1 MSVRP
6 PAVAL
11 SLILLAGCSADR
23 EGSGTR
29 PIVNEVAAQT
39 LRDERLK
46 MGTRFEIQLV
56 VEDAEAGRAA
66 IEAAYAEIDRVE
78 DLLSEWRETSEISE
92 VNRQAGRRAVVVGPD
107 LFTVV
112 ERSIWAAEATGG
124 AFDVTFAACGRLWS
138 IRERRIPE
146 EEAIA
151 ACLARVDY
159 GRLELDPERSSI
171 FVPDPDMRIG
181 IAGIGKGYGVDRA
194 AEVLAAHGFDRYIV
208 DGGGDIRLSGTNVDR
223 PWKVGIADPRRPER
237 LFATA
242 EPNGGAIVT
251 SGDYQQFF
259 EESGVRYHH
268 ILDTATGRPARRSVA
283 VTVIAPTA
291 MDADALATGLFVL
304 GPKQGIAVAESLEGV
319 EAMIFGPDL
328 TAHRSGGFPAFRS
341 AQDAPGP

>member
-1 MSVRP
+1 
-6 PAVAL
+6 
-11 SLILLAGCSADR
+11 
-23 EGSGTR
+23 
-29 PIVNEVAAQT
+29 
-39 LRDERLK
+39 
-46 MGTRFEIQLV
+46 
-56 VEDAEAGRAA
+56 
-66 IEAAYAEIDRVE
+66 
-78 DLLSEWRETSEISE
+78 
-92 VNRQAGRRAVVVGPD
+92 
-107 LFTVV
+107 
-112 ERSIWAAEATGG
+112 
-124 AFDVTFAACGRLWS
+124 
-138 IRERRIPE
+138 
-146 EEAIA
+146 
-151 ACLARVDY
+151 
-159 GRLELDPERSSI
+159 
-171 FVPDPDMRIG
+171 MRIG

-268 ILDTATGRPARRSVA
+268 ILDTA
-283 VTVIAPTA
+283 
-291 MDADALATGLFVL
+291 LFVL

>member
-171 FVPDPDMRIG
+171 FVPDPDMRIAPVRDG
-181 IAGIGKGYGVDRA
+181 RAERGGDRHLRRLSAVLRRKWRSLSPHPRHGHRSAGA
-194 AEVLAAHGFDRYIV
+194 TL
-208 DGGGDIRLSGTNVDR
+208 GGGHGHRPDGDGRGRACDGPVRSGAETGDRGGGVAGGRGSDDLRAGPDGAPIGRLSGVSVGAGC
-223 PWKVGIADPRRPER
+223 PWTV
-237 LFATA
+237 
-242 EPNGGAIVT
+242 
-251 SGDYQQFF
+251 
-259 EESGVRYHH
+259 
-268 ILDTATGRPARRSVA
+268 ARKR
-283 VTVIAPTA
+283 
-291 MDADALATGLFVL
+291 
-304 GPKQGIAVAESLEGV
+304 GP
-319 EAMIFGPDL
+319 
-328 TAHRSGGFPAFRS
+328 H
-341 AQDAPGP
+341 